1 MVTRGSSVTVAPF
14 PPGDGSFHSEYIEGG
29 QVKERCV
36 LDRLQYIFE
45 ALSPDT
51 RPRSQGTTPYHRSS
65 PPKNRAP
72 SV

>member
-29 QVKERCV
+29 RVKERCV

-51 RPRSQGTTPYHRSS
+51 RLERMLMAIIEIHSY
-65 PPKNRAP
+65 
-72 SV
+72 